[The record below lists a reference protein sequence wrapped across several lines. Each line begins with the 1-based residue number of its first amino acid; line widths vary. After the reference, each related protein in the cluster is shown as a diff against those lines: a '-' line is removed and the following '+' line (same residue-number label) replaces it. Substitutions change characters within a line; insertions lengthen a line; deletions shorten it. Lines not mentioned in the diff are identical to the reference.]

1 MPLQAPVAAA
11 TRRHHRLQVR
21 PQQKISRFG
30 ADGVVVPDA
39 HSTNDINTDRLG
51 TRPAGHADKV
61 ARTHRG
67 DDNRLIQ
74 SRKLCLDGDGVI
86 AGQLAP
92 VEREGFVVLAL
103 LVKGLLELV
112 SVGIRVSSGSSLCSG
127 GLSCIKFFRVNDG
140 VHAG

>member
-1 MPLQAPVAAA
+1 MPLQAPVVAA

-21 PQQKISRFG
+21 PQQKISCFG

-39 HSTNDINTDRLG
+39 HSTDNINTDRLG
-51 TRPAGHADKV
+51 TRPAGHADEV

-67 DDNRLIQ
+67 DDHRLIQ
-74 SRKLCLDGDGVI
+74 SRKLGLNGEGVI

-103 LVKGLLELV
+103 IVKGLLELV
-112 SVGIRVSSGSSLCSG
+112 GVGLRVSSGSSLCG
-127 GLSCIKFFRVNDG
+127 GSLSCIKFFLVNDG